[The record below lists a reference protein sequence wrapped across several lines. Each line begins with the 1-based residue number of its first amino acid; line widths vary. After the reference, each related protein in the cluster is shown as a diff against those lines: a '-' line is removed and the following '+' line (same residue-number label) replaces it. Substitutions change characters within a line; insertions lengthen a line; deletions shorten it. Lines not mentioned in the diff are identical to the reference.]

1 MNWEHLR
8 PLFKEAL
15 SQEQN
20 LRVDRGR
27 VCIRYMHWAPDEVL
41 EKMLEPSALEEMF
54 GDWIQER
61 REELIDSAKAMLNEF
76 SLEDRFGKLKEV
88 YARGS
93 VVPFVGAGLSV
104 SSGYPGW
111 TAFLKQHI
119 RETAIDPAEFDQ
131 MLNAGQYEE
140 AAQKLADSLGP
151 AFNEGVENTFGRSRD
166 ISGCV
171 QMLPHMFDSCVITT
185 NFDDVAKRCYEAE
198 GKPFSEELSGE
209 FSEELPRKLAEGKR
223 VLLKLHGT
231 STSARS
237 RILTSS
243 EYDRHYG
250 EGNQLQ
256 RAIEAICTRT
266 LLFIGCSLTVDRT
279 LSAMKELV
287 QAKGHDN
294 IARHYAFLP
303 VPNSNAEKI
312 ARRDALMECNIY
324 PIWYPAGTH
333 DESIEAFLVALM
345 EDGL

>member
-1 MNWEHLR
+1 MKHLR
-8 PLFKEAL
+8 PMFADAL
-15 SQEQN
+15 AQEQN
-20 LRVDRGR
+20 LYVDKGR
-27 VCIRYMHWAPDEVL
+27 IHIRNKHWAPDEIL
-41 EKMLEPSALEEMF
+41 EGLLDPDAYNDLF
-54 GDWIQER
+54 LDWVQER
-61 REELIDSAKAMLNEF
+61 KEELIESAKTILDEF
-76 SLEDRFGKLKEV
+76 DLQDRFGKLKEV
-88 YARGS
+88 YARGA

-104 SSGYPGW
+104 PSGYPGW
-111 TAFLKQHI
+111 TTFLKQQN
-119 RETAIDPAEFDQ
+119 RETAIDLGEFDK
-131 MLNAGQYEE
+131 MLDVGQYEE
-140 AAQKLADSLGP
+140 AAQKLADALGP
-151 AFNEGVENTFGRSRD
+151 AFNEGVENAFGRSRE

-171 QMLPHMFDSCVITT
+171 QILPHVFDSCVITT

-209 FSEELPRKLAEGKR
+209 FSQELPRKLAEGKR
-223 VLLKLHGT
+223 ILLKLHGT

-237 RILTSS
+237 RILTAS
-243 EYDRHYG
+243 EYDRHYS
-250 EGNQLQ
+250 EGNELQ
-256 RAIEAICTRT
+256 RAVEAICTKT

-279 LSAMKELV
+279 LSAMKALV

-333 DESIEAFLVALM
+333 DESIEALLMALM

>member
-1 MNWEHLR
+1 MNWEYLR

-20 LRVDRGR
+20 LRLENGR
-27 VCIRYMHWAPDEVL
+27 VYIRYMHWAPDEIL
-41 EKMLEPSALEEMF
+41 EKILDPSALKDMF
-54 GDWIQER
+54 GDWVQER
-61 REELIDSAKAMLNEF
+61 REELIGSAKFMLNEF
-76 SLEDRFGKLKEV
+76 GLEDRFGKLKEV
-88 YARGS
+88 YARGA
-93 VVPFVGAGLSV
+93 VIPFVGAGLSV
-104 SSGYPGW
+104 PSGYPGW
-111 TAFLKQHI
+111 TSFLKQHV
-119 RETAIDPAEFDQ
+119 RETTIDPAEFNQ
-131 MLNAGQYEE
+131 MLNAGKYEE
-140 AAQKLADSLGP
+140 AAQRLADALGP

-243 EYDRHYG
+243 EYDKHYG

-312 ARRDALMECNIY
+312 ARRDALIECNIY